1 MDLLR
6 ISELDKTTGKIFDP
20 NTGSPAPSHE
30 FTMHATSP
38 LPVHTRILAW
48 QPSNYPDGATEPSFC
63 ENDQTINGVEG
74 NYIDAYSDAYME
86 GPGLFLKEELP
97 CRVQLRRR
105 AWTVQRQ
112 GRPRVPRLRSQ
123 HRSLRGVDAPRRRR
137 RPAGSRA
144 PTLLAGGKWRHV
156 HGIRLPAR
164 LRERGGRR
172 PMLRR
177 REHPTGPG
185 RNGWPSIWTKVSVSK
200 TFAVGDPEV
209 GSTLAIGFRNT
220 GDAGS
225 TAAFDLVSVTSHVVA
240 ESHSPP
246 PSPPLPSPPPPS
258 PVTTTASPLPE
269 ASPPPAGDDGGGSDI
284 GAIAGGVGGGVAA
297 VALLSVAVWNY
308 ARRGTK
314 VVASAGPSA
323 A

>member
-1 MDLLR
+1 
-6 ISELDKTTGKIFDP
+6 
-20 NTGSPAPSHE
+20 
-30 FTMHATSP
+30 
-38 LPVHTRILAW
+38 
-48 QPSNYPDGATEPSFC
+48 
-63 ENDQTINGVEG
+63 
-74 NYIDAYSDAYME
+74 
-86 GPGLFLKEELP
+86 
-97 CRVQLRRR
+97 
-105 AWTVQRQ
+105 
-112 GRPRVPRLRSQ
+112 
-123 HRSLRGVDAPRRRR
+123 
-137 RPAGSRA
+137 
-144 PTLLAGGKWRHV
+144 
-156 HGIRLPAR
+156 
-164 LRERGGRR
+164 
-172 PMLRR
+172 MLRR
-177 REHPTGPG
+177 RGHPTGPMDA
-185 RNGWPSIWTKVSVSK
+185 SIWTKVSVSK